1 MANVHTP
8 TQIYTGLCKMLKSR
22 QIGLI
27 GMKIGFIGMKRLKSR
42 QIGFIDTWQVNRKA

>member
-1 MANVHTP
+1 
-8 TQIYTGLCKMLKSR
+8 MLKSR

-42 QIGFIDTWQVNRKA
+42 QIGFIDTWQVNRKAWWNPGDSPASNVDLA